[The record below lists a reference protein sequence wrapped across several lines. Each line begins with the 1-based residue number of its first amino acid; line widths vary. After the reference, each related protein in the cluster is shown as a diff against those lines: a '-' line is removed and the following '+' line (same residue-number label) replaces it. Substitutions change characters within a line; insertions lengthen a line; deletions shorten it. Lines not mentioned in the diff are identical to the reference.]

1 MGTPTGVSMEAFERV
16 KDCQLFVLNHTMD
29 LTLIVLDITNF
40 DVISEMKWL
49 AKNHASI
56 DCFNKKVVF

>member
-1 MGTPTGVSMEAFERV
+1 MEAFERV